1 MVLKIMPIC
10 EMHEISLKILHAY
23 EASFNDLICSQN
35 VHIYA
40 GVKRNRYGNLVPT
53 GVGRLCNWTPDPDG
67 PPADEYS
74 SFGAYQRSLSL
85 KCEEGEPGVITWRP
99 DADTPDTVYYQC
111 FTHRYLGWKINV
123 LDSCDRSGQSS
134 KRANSRYL

>member
-1 MVLKIMPIC
+1 M
-10 EMHEISLKILHAY
+10 
-23 EASFNDLICSQN
+23 
-35 VHIYA
+35 
-40 GVKRNRYGNLVPT
+40 PT
-53 GVGRLCNWTPDPDG
+53 GTGRLCNWTPDPDG
-67 PPADEYS
+67 PAADEYS

-123 LDSCDRSGQSS
+123 LDSCDNNNGQSS
-134 KRANSRYL
+134 KLPKSRYH

>member
-1 MVLKIMPIC
+1 MYDCGLECIKTITITLVRFCL
-10 EMHEISLKILHAY
+10 
-23 EASFNDLICSQN
+23 QN
-35 VHIYA
+35 VQIFA
-40 GVKRNRYGNLVPT
+40 GVKRNRFGALAPT
-53 GVGRLCNWTPDPDG
+53 GIGRLCNWVPDPDG

-99 DADTPDTVYYQC
+99 DENTPDTVYYQC

-123 LDSCDRSGQSS
+123 LDSCDIGGQSS
-134 KRANSRYL
+134 KLPKSRYFRK

>member
-1 MVLKIMPIC
+1 MIIN
-10 EMHEISLKILHAY
+10 Y
-23 EASFNDLICSQN
+23 EKTYDSPQN

-40 GVKRNRYGNLVPT
+40 GVKRNRFGAIVPS

-67 PPADEYS
+67 PAADEYS

-99 DADTPDTVYYQC
+99 DENTPDTVYYQC

-123 LDSCDRSGQSS
+123 LDSCDGSGQSS
-134 KRANSRYL
+134 KQAKSRYF

>member
-1 MVLKIMPIC
+1 MKLAYKIDSKMKNFAQF
-10 EMHEISLKILHAY
+10 SQ
-23 EASFNDLICSQN
+23 QN

-40 GVKRNRYGNLVPT
+40 GVKRNRFGALAPT

-67 PPADEYS
+67 PSADEYS

-99 DADTPDTVYYQC
+99 DADTPDTVYYHC

-123 LDSCDRSGQSS
+123 LDSCDGNSQSS
-134 KRANSRYL
+134 KPTRSRF